1 MAKADYTQLAKE
13 VVAAVGGKENIVSVT
28 NCMTR
33 LRFVL
38 KDDSIPNKD
47 KVSGIKGVKGVMN
60 QGGQYQVIIGTHV
73 SEVIKDVRREA
84 QISGEGSINKEDMK
98 LIKKDSLWNRFFK
111 TISGCIMPMLGP
123 MIAGGI
129 IKGILV
135 ILVTAGILTK
145 TDGTYLVLY
154 AAGDAILY
162 FMPVIVGFTCGKV
175 FDCNPYVTAVIGAA
189 FLYPDLVSAV
199 SAEGG
204 ITFLK
209 IPVAAASY
217 TNTFLPIVLA
227 GFVASKLEKLAKKF
241 IPPMLQLMLVPTF
254 VLAITVPLSW
264 IVIGPVM
271 NTVSSWLSKGVFGI
285 FGVSPL
291 IGGALL
297 GAFWQLVVLLGL
309 HAAFIPILMNNL
321 FSQGYDPVNAVL
333 GLTVWALAGVTLGYA
348 LKNKDPEKRGI
359 GFGSLASALCGV
371 TEPAIYSIALP
382 NFKLFVCAWIGGG
395 ISGGILGALGGKMYT
410 MAGDGLF
417 RIPAMINP
425 KGLDI
430 SFYGFIICAL
440 IAFAISAVLA
450 FIMAD
455 SGVETAAQTTE
466 LTDEKSRVPEVNEI
480 ASDNNESKV
489 YAPVS
494 GKVIR
499 REDIPDETF
508 ASGIMGDGAG
518 IEPEEEMV
526 VAPFDGEITSVVDTG
541 HAVGLTSSDGVELL
555 IHVGVDTVKMKGDGF
570 QVFVTEGQ
578 KVKAGEKLL
587 KFDRDKIRKA
597 GYSDTTAVLVTN
609 SDDYSSVKTV
619 AENVKQKDTMIIIEK

>member
-1 MAKADYTQLAKE
+1 M
-13 VVAAVGGKENIVSVT
+13 
-28 NCMTR
+28 
-33 LRFVL
+33 
-38 KDDSIPNKD
+38 
-47 KVSGIKGVKGVMN
+47 
-60 QGGQYQVIIGTHV
+60 
-73 SEVIKDVRREA
+73 RREA

-227 GFVASKLEKLAKKF
+227 SFVASKLEKLAKKF
-241 IPPMLQLMLVPTF
+241 IPSMLQLMLVPTF
-254 VLAITVPLSW
+254 VLAVTVPLSW

-285 FGVSPL
+285 FGMSPL
-291 IGGALL
+291 LGGTLL

-425 KGLDI
+425 EGLDI

-440 IAFAISAVLA
+440 ISFAVSAVLA

-455 SGVETAAQTTE
+455 SGVEEAEQVAEQMD
-466 LTDEKSRVPEVNEI
+466 TDMNNHVLEENKMI
-480 ASDNNESKV
+480 SDNKETIIC
-489 YAPVS
+489 APVS
-494 GKVIR
+494 GKVIC

-508 ASGIMGDGAG
+508 ASGIMGEGVG
-518 IEPEEEMV
+518 IKPEEEII

-555 IHVGVDTVKMKGDGF
+555 IHVGVDTVKMQGDGF

-578 KVKAGEKLL
+578 KVKTGEKLL

-619 AENVKQKDTMIIIEK
+619 AENVKQKDTVIIIEK